1 MHPQVPENQLSSQ
14 GVAVLHPSRTSDQ
27 AQGKMIQLNEGNMC
41 QQDLC
46 SQLLLLVKP
55 AQVQRHQ

>member
-1 MHPQVPENQLSSQ
+1 MHPRVPENQLSPQ

-46 SQLLLLVKP
+46 S
-55 AQVQRHQ
+55 